1 MMGRRQVEQAGLLYE
16 FSLDRY
22 VPADHLLLHW
32 TCRLPRAPPIWLR
45 VLTPRRLLRRSPLCT
60 IGAAS

>member
-22 VPADHLLLHW
+22 VP
-32 TCRLPRAPPIWLR
+32 
-45 VLTPRRLLRRSPLCT
+45 LTICYYIEPVGSRERRRSGC
-60 IGAAS
+60 AF